1 MTRKMILLEMLDH
14 MVSFLRRFFAA
25 MQRQI
30 AIVLAIA
37 TYENNRKSTGT
48 SLGSWEAIVTPLQI
62 MLFFI
67 VMRVGFSFLRGSN
80 RYAAGGSTDMYFN
93 IVVFIAS
100 GFAIAF
106 LFRQGAIKA
115 LSGLK
120 LRATIYYKRIQPL
133 DVLLALLV
141 NDFRAISTISLGI
154 LGLVWYFT
162 WSFQLDS
169 PGLAISV
176 YLLTTLMALGFGV
189 CLVFLGQLN
198 KWVTRIVKRILQRVI
213 IFTSGIFFATFEL
226 PEYTRPFVTWNPI
239 LHAVELFRYSMNNQY
254 PIPDISLSYLV
265 WCSIVLFG
273 FSLILYRTNE
283 SLLLEANDD

>member
-1 MTRKMILLEMLDH
+1 MN
-14 MVSFLRRFFAA
+14 FLRRFATA
-25 MQRQI
+25 IQRQI
-30 AIVLAIA
+30 AVVLAIA

-120 LRATIYYKRIQPL
+120 LRAPLYYKRIQPL
-133 DVLLALLV
+133 DILLALLV

-154 LGLVWYFT
+154 FGLVWYFT

-176 YLLTTLMALGFGV
+176 YLLTVLMAFGFGV
-189 CLVFLGQLN
+189 CLVFLGQFN
-198 KWVTRIVKRILQRVI
+198 KWVTRILKRILNRVI

-265 WCSIVLFG
+265 WCSTVLFG

>member
-1 MTRKMILLEMLDH
+1 MN
-14 MVSFLRRFFAA
+14 FLKRFVAA
-25 MQRQI
+25 LQRQI
-30 AIVLAIA
+30 AVVLAIA

-48 SLGSWEAIVTPLQI
+48 SLGSWEAIVNPLQI

-80 RYAAGGSTDMYFN
+80 RYAAGGSTDMYLN

-120 LRATIYYKRIQPL
+120 LRAPLYYKRVQPL
-133 DVLLALLV
+133 DILLALLV

-154 LGLVWYFT
+154 FGLVWYFT
-162 WSFQLDS
+162 WSFRLDS

-176 YLLTTLMALGFGV
+176 YLLTVLMALGFGV
-189 CLVFLGQLN
+189 CLVFLGQFN
-198 KWVTRIVKRILQRVI
+198 KWITRILKRILNRVI

-265 WCSIVLFG
+265 WCSTVLFG

>member
-1 MTRKMILLEMLDH
+1 M
-14 MVSFLRRFFAA
+14 SFARRLFVAI
-25 MQRQI
+25 QRQI
-30 AIVLAIA
+30 AVVLAIA

-48 SLGSWEAIVTPLQI
+48 SLGAWEAIVTPLQI

-120 LRATIYYKRIQPL
+120 LRAPLYYKRVQPL
-133 DVLLALLV
+133 DILLALLV

-154 LGLVWYFT
+154 FGLVWYFT

-176 YLLTTLMALGFGV
+176 YLLTVLMALGFGV
-189 CLVFLGQLN
+189 CLVFLGQFN
-198 KWVTRIVKRILQRVI
+198 KWITRILKRILNRVI

-254 PIPDISLSYLV
+254 PIPSISLSYLI
-265 WCSIVLFG
+265 WCSMVLFG

-283 SLLLEANDD
+283 SLLVEANDD

>member
-1 MTRKMILLEMLDH
+1 MHELM
-14 MVSFLRRFFAA
+14 SFARRLFVAI
-25 MQRQI
+25 QRQI
-30 AIVLAIA
+30 AVVLAIA

-48 SLGSWEAIVTPLQI
+48 SLGAWEAIVTPLQI

-120 LRATIYYKRIQPL
+120 LRAPLYYKRVQPL
-133 DVLLALLV
+133 DILLALLV

-154 LGLVWYFT
+154 FGLVWYFT

-176 YLLTTLMALGFGV
+176 YLLTVLMALGFGV
-189 CLVFLGQLN
+189 CLVFLGQFN
-198 KWVTRIVKRILQRVI
+198 KWITRILKRILNRVI

-254 PIPDISLSYLV
+254 PIPGISLSYLI
-265 WCSIVLFG
+265 WCSIILFG

-283 SLLLEANDD
+283 SLLVEANDD

>member
-1 MTRKMILLEMLDH
+1 MI
-14 MVSFLRRFFAA
+14 SFLARLIQGIRRQFAVIFA
-25 MQRQI
+25 V
-30 AIVLAIA
+30 ADYDL
-37 TYENNRKSTGT
+37 NRKSTGS
-48 SLGSWEAIVTPLQI
+48 SLGNWEGIINPMQL

-67 VMRVGFSFLRGSN
+67 LMRVGFSFLRGTN
-80 RYAAGGSTDMYFN
+80 RFAAGGSTDMYFN

-120 LRATIYYKRIQPL
+120 LRAPLYYKRIQPL
-133 DVLLALLV
+133 DILLALLV

-154 LGLVWYFT
+154 FGLVWYFT

-176 YLLTTLMALGFGV
+176 YLLTVLMALGFGV
-189 CLVFLGQLN
+189 CLVFLGQFN
-198 KWVTRIVKRILQRVI
+198 KWVTRILKRILNRVI

-254 PIPDISLSYLV
+254 PIPGISLSYLI
-265 WCSIVLFG
+265 WCSIILFG

-283 SLLLEANDD
+283 SLLVEANDD

>member
-1 MTRKMILLEMLDH
+1 MN
-14 MVSFLRRFFAA
+14 FLRKLFTAIW
-25 MQRQI
+25 RQI
-30 AIVLAIA
+30 NIVLAIA

-48 SLGSWEAIVTPLQI
+48 SIGAWESIVTPLQI

-67 VMRVGFSFLRGSN
+67 VMRVGFAFLRGSN
-80 RYAAGGSTDMYFN
+80 RFAAGGSTDMYFN

-100 GFAIAF
+100 GFALAF

-120 LRATIYYKRIQPL
+120 LRAPLYYKRIQPL
-133 DVLLALLV
+133 DILLALLV
-141 NDFRAISTISLGI
+141 NDFRAISTISLAI

-162 WSFQLDS
+162 WTFQLDS

-176 YLLTTLMALGFGV
+176 YLLTIFMALGFGI
-189 CLVFLGQLN
+189 CLVFLGRLN
-198 KWVTRIVKRILQRVI
+198 KWITRILKRILQRLI

-239 LHAVELFRYSMNNQY
+239 LHAVELFRYSMNNEY
-254 PIPDISLSYLV
+254 PIPDISLSYLI
-265 WCSIVLFG
+265 WCSMILLG

-283 SLLLEANDD
+283 SVLLEANDD

>member
-1 MTRKMILLEMLDH
+1 MN
-14 MVSFLRRFFAA
+14 FLRRFAA
-25 MQRQI
+25 AIQRQI
-30 AIVLAIA
+30 AVVLAIA

-120 LRATIYYKRIQPL
+120 LRAPLYYKRVQPL
-133 DVLLALLV
+133 DILLALLV

-154 LGLVWYFT
+154 FGLVWYFT

-176 YLLTTLMALGFGV
+176 YLLTVLMALGFGV
-189 CLVFLGQLN
+189 CLVFLGQFN
-198 KWVTRIVKRILQRVI
+198 KWVTRILKRILNRVI

-254 PIPDISLSYLV
+254 PIPDISLSYLI
-265 WCSIVLFG
+265 WCSTILFG

-283 SLLLEANDD
+283 SLLVEANDD

>member
-1 MTRKMILLEMLDH
+1 M
-14 MVSFLRRFFAA
+14 SFARRFFVAL
-25 MQRQI
+25 QRQI
-30 AIVLAIA
+30 AVVLAIA

-48 SLGSWEAIVTPLQI
+48 SLGAWEAIVTPLQI

-120 LRATIYYKRIQPL
+120 LRAPLYYKRVQPL
-133 DVLLALLV
+133 DILLALLV

-154 LGLVWYFT
+154 FGLVWYFT

-176 YLLTTLMALGFGV
+176 YLLTVLMALGFGV
-189 CLVFLGQLN
+189 CLVFLGQFN
-198 KWVTRIVKRILQRVI
+198 KWVTRILKRILNRVI

-254 PIPDISLSYLV
+254 PIPGISLSYLV
-265 WCSIVLFG
+265 WCSIILFG

-283 SLLLEANDD
+283 SLLVEANDD

>member
-1 MTRKMILLEMLDH
+1 MTRKMILLEMLDQ
-14 MVSFLRRFFAA
+14 MLRFLRRFFAA

-120 LRATIYYKRIQPL
+120 LRAPIYYKRIQPL

-254 PIPDISLSYLV
+254 PLPDISLSYLV

>member
-1 MTRKMILLEMLDH
+1 MN
-14 MVSFLRRFFAA
+14 FLRKLFNAIW
-25 MQRQI
+25 RQV

-48 SLGSWEAIVTPLQI
+48 SIGAWESIVTPLQI

-67 VMRVGFSFLRGSN
+67 VMRVGFAFLRGSN
-80 RYAAGGSTDMYFN
+80 RFAAGGSTDMYFN

-100 GFAIAF
+100 GFALAF

-120 LRATIYYKRIQPL
+120 LRAPLYYKRIQPL
-133 DVLLALLV
+133 DILLALLV

-162 WSFQLDS
+162 WTFQLDS

-176 YLLTTLMALGFGV
+176 YLLTIFMALGFGI
-189 CLVFLGQLN
+189 CLVFLGRLN
-198 KWVTRIVKRILQRVI
+198 KWITRILKRILQRLI

-239 LHAVELFRYSMNNQY
+239 LHAVELFRYSMNNEY
-254 PIPDISLSYLV
+254 PIPDISLSYLI
-265 WCSIVLFG
+265 WCSMVLLG

-283 SLLLEANDD
+283 SVLLEANDD

>member
-1 MTRKMILLEMLDH
+1 MILLEMLDH

-120 LRATIYYKRIQPL
+120 LRAPIYYKRIQPL